1 LSGFGLRFSHFHPL
15 SDIMLP
21 PGTFKDRVALVTGG
35 GTGLGKEMAAVI
47 SQLGAS
53 VAILSRKLDVL
64 KRTAEEIS
72 SQTGNKVIPLQ
83 ADVRNATAV
92 RSAIDSCV
100 SEVGLPTI
108 VINNAAGNFVSPTER
123 LSPHAFKVIVD
134 IDLLGTANVILDVG
148 KRLIEGKKGA
158 SFLAVTATLTN
169 YGSGF
174 MAPAAAAKAGVEALN
189 MSLAS
194 EWGRYGMRFNCIAPG
209 AFETKGAFSR
219 IDPTGQWVKR
229 LLPKIPTGRIG
240 ELREIANLAAYL
252 VSDYASWIT
261 GETVTIDGGLLPFEA
276 GSFNDLV
283 EVPDNAW
290 DEIEAMIKKVR
301 GS

>member
-1 LSGFGLRFSHFHPL
+1 
-15 SDIMLP
+15 
-21 PGTFKDRVALVTGG
+21 
-35 GTGLGKEMAAVI
+35 
-47 SQLGAS
+47 
-53 VAILSRKLDVL
+53 
-64 KRTAEEIS
+64 
-72 SQTGNKVIPLQ
+72 VIPLQ

>member
-1 LSGFGLRFSHFHPL
+1 MWCSVRVLSGFGLRFSHFHPL

-148 KRLIEGKKGA
+148 KRLIEGKKG
-158 SFLAVTATLTN
+158 SYMLTEM
-169 YGSGF
+169 
-174 MAPAAAAKAGVEALN
+174 MA
-189 MSLAS
+189 
-194 EWGRYGMRFNCIAPG
+194 
-209 AFETKGAFSR
+209 
-219 IDPTGQWVKR
+219 
-229 LLPKIPTGRIG
+229 
-240 ELREIANLAAYL
+240 
-252 VSDYASWIT
+252 
-261 GETVTIDGGLLPFEA
+261 
-276 GSFNDLV
+276 
-283 EVPDNAW
+283 
-290 DEIEAMIKKVR
+290 
-301 GS
+301 